1 MASRKDRSYAVASAS
16 FQTFE
21 QLESRRMFAVN
32 GFSTLPGSLL
42 DLIDPKVLSVAHDVK
57 LNTRNELLSN
67 RAARLD
73 SHKRIQLDIQASG
86 KLSNL
91 VTQLKSLGANV
102 TEAVD
107 QMRVVEAWV
116 PADKVDDIAA
126 LSRVQAV
133 RLPDY
138 PVFNVTSA
146 GDSIHN
152 ADKVRAQF
160 QALGYDGTGIKI
172 GVISNGADHRA
183 NVGGELPAVT
193 VDPAHPG
200 SGDEGTA
207 MLEIVHDLAPGAQLY
222 FAGITSSTQMIPSI
236 DYLVAQGCDVILDDV
251 GFYGEAFFTDSAIA
265 QHVSSVI
272 TNNDVVYVTSAGNSA
287 GGKHYQAQY
296 VQGLSATSDGRLHKF
311 GGPGEDVNNIT
322 IPNGE
327 TFRAFLQ
334 WSDAWGGS
342 NNNYDLYLYNSN
354 TFAKL
359 GQGVSVQ
366 DGQAGDLP
374 FEMVQW
380 TNNTGSN
387 VQAQIWVEKKNTAAA
402 RELELFVASQN
413 SLQFSTNTD
422 MLIGQ
427 EAVPGVISVAAASAG
442 SPNSVESFSS
452 RGMSTIYT
460 NFATQTK
467 MSRQTLDG
475 TAIDGVN
482 TKIGQLGFFYDPFY
496 GTSAASPHAGAIAA
510 LVRQANP
517 SLNASQVISA
527 MADTAID
534 LTSYGVGYDTTS
546 GAGRYNALDAVY
558 KVFTPSAPD
567 LTAGSDFG
575 ISNTD
580 NITSDNTPT
589 FAGTV
594 PAGSLVRLIVDG
606 VEKTSVQLSA
616 GVTSYS
622 MSTGLTDGNHAV
634 TIRVASSGSVALAN
648 NSNSSVALNVVIDT
662 TAPTVLTKDFNW
674 DGVAYQNLSF
684 KFSEDISDS
693 VNFQDLTLVNNTTFQ
708 TVGTTS
714 WIGGPDTAHFKFD
727 QFQYGA
733 LPDGDYTATINA
745 AGVTDKAGNQL
756 AANSVLNFF
765 YMAGDADHDADVD
778 VNDLGI
784 LATNWQQ
791 TPRITS
797 QGDSTY
803 DGTVDVA
810 DLGILATNWQNGLN
824 IAPVQQM
831 SAKPIFADSAS
842 DMLDL
847 IA

>member
-1 MASRKDRSYAVASAS
+1 MSLRKQNRTLAVASAS

-21 QLESRRMFAVN
+21 QLESRRMFAAN
-32 GFSTLPGSLL
+32 GFSTQNSLL
-42 DLIDPKVLSVAHDVK
+42 DLIDPKVLSVAHDVQF
-57 LNTRNELLSN
+57 NTGNELL
-67 RAARLD
+67 RGKAARLD
-73 SHKRIQLDIQASG
+73 AQKRIQLNIQAAG

-91 VTQLKSLGANV
+91 VTELKALGATV
-102 TEAVD
+102 TEAVS
-107 QMRVVEAWV
+107 QMRVVQAWV
-116 PADKVDDIAA
+116 PADKVDDIAGI
-126 LSRVQAV
+126 SNVQAV

-138 PVFNVTSA
+138 AIFNITSA
-146 GDSIHN
+146 GDAIHN

-160 QALGYDGTGIKI
+160 SALGYDGTGIKV

-183 NVGGELPAVT
+183 NVGAELPTVT

-222 FAGITSSTQMIPSI
+222 FAGITNSTQMIPSI

-265 QHVSSVI
+265 QHVSNVI

-296 VQGLSATSDGRLHKF
+296 AQGLSATSDGRLHKF

-334 WSDAWGGS
+334 WSDSWGGS

-366 DGQAGDLP
+366 DGQVGDLP

-387 VQAQIWVEKKNTAAA
+387 VQAQIWVEKKTTAAA
-402 RELELFVASQN
+402 RELELFVASQG
-413 SLQFSTNTD
+413 SLQFNTSAD
-422 MLIGQ
+422 SLIGQ

-442 SPNSVESFSS
+442 SPNTVESFSS

-467 MSRQTLDG
+467 ISRQTLDG
-475 TAIDGVN
+475 TGIDGVN
-482 TKIGQLGFFYDPFY
+482 TKIGDLGFFYDPFY
-496 GTSAASPHAGAIAA
+496 GTSAASPHVGAIAA

-517 SLNASQVISA
+517 SLSAPQVITA
-527 MADTAID
+527 MADTATD
-534 LTSYGVGYDTTS
+534 LTTYGVGYDTTS

-575 ISNTD
+575 VSSTD

-589 FAGTV
+589 FTGTV

-606 VEKTSVQLSA
+606 VEKTNVQLGA

-622 MSTGLTDGNHAV
+622 MSTNLADGNHAV
-634 TIRVASSGSVALAN
+634 TIRVAANGTVSLPN

-662 TAPTVLTKDFNW
+662 TAPTVLTKNFNW
-674 DGVAYQNLSF
+674 DNVPYQSLAW

-693 VNFQDLTLVNNTTFQ
+693 VNFQDLTLFNLMTNQ
-708 TVGTTS
+708 TVNTVSSISPT
-714 WIGGPDTAHFKFD
+714 DTAHFKFD
-727 QFQYGA
+727 QFLYGA
-733 LPDGDYTATINA
+733 LPNGEYQATINA

-765 YMAGDADHDADVD
+765 YINGDADHDADVDINDLGILATNWQQSPRITSQGDFTYDGTVD

-791 TPRITS
+791 
-797 QGDSTY
+797 G
-803 DGTVDVA
+803 
-810 DLGILATNWQNGLN
+810 
-824 IAPVQQM
+824 
-831 SAKPIFADSAS
+831 IFAAPAQQAVGKSVFADRAD